1 MILEQLLS
9 YEATLAKKCK
19 KNVSVQVKQRLLT
32 KKGFL
37 KSLFKVNDK
46 QIISMKYATQE
57 S

>member
-1 MILEQLLS
+1 MKLLLQKS
-9 YEATLAKKCK
+9 VKKT
-19 KNVSVQVKQRLLT
+19 VSVQVKQRLLT

-46 QIISMKYATQE
+46 QKISMEYATQE